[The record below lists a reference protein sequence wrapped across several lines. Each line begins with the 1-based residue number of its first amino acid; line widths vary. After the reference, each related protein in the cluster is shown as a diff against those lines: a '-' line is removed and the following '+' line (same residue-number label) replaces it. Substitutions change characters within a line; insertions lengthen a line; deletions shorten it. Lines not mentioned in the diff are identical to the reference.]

1 MRVWTLRTGLLL
13 LAVLAVWHVGSTFA
27 AFNGTAS
34 PPGSSFSGNADWT
47 PPTADRAVV
56 QKTQGGNGGYIK
68 QGGTFWV
75 YANVTEA
82 RKPAG
87 RGSPET
93 PATHSISPP
102 AQPTPPSTGRPWI
115 ADGASY

>member
-47 PPTADRAVV
+47 PPTAGRAVV
-56 QKTQGGNGGYIK
+56 QKTQGGTGGYIK
-68 QGGTFWV
+68 QGGTFWG
-75 YANVTEA
+75 YANVTDA
-82 RKPAG
+82 GNPAG
-87 RGSPET
+87 GGFPGTAATSSCSP
-93 PATHSISPP
+93 
-102 AQPTPPSTGRPWI
+102 
-115 ADGASY
+115 